1 MSCARLRPDLIHD
14 DFRSDNPR
22 VSFDFGDSFLRM
34 VNLSE
39 IHLLILSMQAI
50 VVVLVDGKVSVH
62 RLAKVTVQPSP
73 QLVCVTPTMP
83 RGHL

>member
-1 MSCARLRPDLIHD
+1 MAPVEQAVECVEHCLGGVSCARLRPDLIHD

-34 VNLSE
+34 VNLPE

-62 RLAKVTVQPSP
+62 RLA
-73 QLVCVTPTMP
+73 
-83 RGHL
+83 